1 VAGANSVTCTSP
13 LSAMSTFVRTPG
25 TRCASSRHT
34 VEARTRA
41 KSRSTC
47 RGPVPAPPTHVMVSL
62 EESVRAKSLICRRCA
77 LDNVV
82 ESGGKG
88 RNTTERVGVTV
99 VVVVVVGATV
109 VDVVVVVVGATVVVV
124 VVVGA
129 TVVVVDVDVVATG
142 TIAGT
147 TVVVAK
153 SPPPPPEIGAAV
165 VVGATVVVVVGVT
178 VVVVVVVGATVVVVV
193 GATVVVVVGATVVV
207 VVVVVVVGAVGV
219 TVSLVSETTPSPIAL
234 RALTRKRYDVVFV
247 SPDTDAEV
255 TTDTPSAKV
264 VQLEPFVEY
273 STM

>member
-1 VAGANSVTCTSP
+1 
-13 LSAMSTFVRTPG
+13 MSTFVRTPG

-47 RGPVPAPPTHVMVSL
+47 RGPVPAPPTQVMVSL
-62 EESVRAKSLICRRCA
+62 EESVPAKSLICRRCA
-77 LDNVV
+77 VDNLV

-88 RNTTERVGVTV
+88 RNTTERVGMTV
-99 VVVVVVGATV
+99 VVVVDVVGATV
-109 VDVVVVVVGATVVVV
+109 VIV

-142 TIAGT
+142 TIAGA
-147 TVVVAK
+147 TVVVAA
-153 SPPPPPEIGAAV
+153 SPPPPPDIGAAVVVGATVVVVV

-178 VVVVVVVGATVVVVV
+178 VVVVVVGAIVVV
-193 GATVVVVVGATVVV
+193 VVVVVGATVVV
-207 VVVVVVVGAVGV
+207 VVVVVVVVGAAGV

-264 VQLEPFVEY
+264 VQLEPSVEY

>member
-1 VAGANSVTCTSP
+1 
-13 LSAMSTFVRTPG
+13 MSTFVRTPG

-47 RGPVPAPPTHVMVSL
+47 RGPVPAPPTQVMVSL
-62 EESVRAKSLICRRCA
+62 EESVRAKSLTCRRCA
-77 LDNVV
+77 VDNVV

-88 RNTTERVGVTV
+88 RNTTERVGATV

-109 VDVVVVVVGATVVVV
+109 VVVVVVVGATVVVV

-142 TIAGT
+142 TIAGA
-147 TVVVAK
+147 TVVVAA
-153 SPPPPPEIGAAV
+153 SPPPPPDIGAAVVVGATVVVVV

-178 VVVVVVVGATVVVVV
+178 VVVVVVGAIVVV
-193 GATVVVVVGATVVV
+193 VVVVVGATVVV
-207 VVVVVVVGAVGV
+207 VVVVVVVVGAAGV

>member
-1 VAGANSVTCTSP
+1 
-13 LSAMSTFVRTPG
+13 MSTFVRTPG

-77 LDNVV
+77 LDNLV

-88 RNTTERVGVTV
+88 RNTTERVGMTV
-99 VVVVVVGATV
+99 VVVVVVGVTV

-142 TIAGT
+142 TIAGA

-153 SPPPPPEIGAAV
+153 SPPPPPDVGAAV
-165 VVGATVVVVVGVT
+165 VVGATVVD
-178 VVVVVVVGATVVVVV
+178 VVVV

-207 VVVVVVVGAVGV
+207 VVVVGATVVVVVVVGATVVVVVAVGAVGV

-234 RALTRKRYDVVFV
+234 RALTRKRYDVAFV

>member
-1 VAGANSVTCTSP
+1 
-13 LSAMSTFVRTPG
+13 MSTFVRTPG

-88 RNTTERVGVTV
+88 RNTTERVGMTV

-142 TIAGT
+142 TIAGA

-178 VVVVVVVGATVVVVV
+178 VVVVVVGATVVVVV

-207 VVVVVVVGAVGV
+207 VVVVVGAAGV

>member
-1 VAGANSVTCTSP
+1 
-13 LSAMSTFVRTPG
+13 MSTFVRTPG

-62 EESVRAKSLICRRCA
+62 EESERAKSLICRRCA
-77 LDNVV
+77 VDNLV

-88 RNTTERVGVTV
+88 RNTTERVG
-99 VVVVVVGATV
+99 ATV
-109 VDVVVVVVGATVVVV
+109 VVVVVVGATVVVV

-129 TVVVVDVDVVATG
+129 TVEDVVVVVVGATVVVVDADVVATG
-142 TIAGT
+142 TIAGA
-147 TVVVAK
+147 TVVVAE
-153 SPPPPPEIGAAV
+153 SPPPPPDVGAAVVVGATVVVVV

-178 VVVVVVVGATVVVVV
+178 VVVVVVVGATVVDV
-193 GATVVVVVGATVVV
+193 GAVVVGATVVV
-207 VVVVVVVGAVGV
+207 VVVVVGVVGV

-234 RALTRKRYDVVFV
+234 RALTRNRYDVVFV

>member
-1 VAGANSVTCTSP
+1 
-13 LSAMSTFVRTPG
+13 MSTFVRTPG

-47 RGPVPAPPTHVMVSL
+47 RGPAPAPPTHVMVSL
-62 EESVRAKSLICRRCA
+62 EESERAKSLICRRCA
-77 LDNVV
+77 VDNLV

-88 RNTTERVGVTV
+88 RNTTERVGAT

-109 VDVVVVVVGATVVVV
+109 VDVVVGATVVVV

-142 TIAGT
+142 TIAGA
-147 TVVVAK
+147 TVVVAE
-153 SPPPPPEIGAAV
+153 SPPPPPDVGAAV
-165 VVGATVVVVVGVT
+165 VVGATVVDVVVVGAT
-178 VVVVVVVGATVVVVV
+178 VVVVVVGATVVVVV
-193 GATVVVVVGATVVV
+193 VVGATVVVVGATVVV
-207 VVVVVVVGAVGV
+207 VVVVVVVVGAVGM

-255 TTDTPSAKV
+255 RADTPSAKV
-264 VQLEPFVEY
+264 VQLEPSVEY

>member
-1 VAGANSVTCTSP
+1 MTCTSP

-47 RGPVPAPPTHVMVSL
+47 RGPVPAPPTQVMVSL

-77 LDNVV
+77 VDNLV

-88 RNTTERVGVTV
+88 RNTTERVGMTV
-99 VVVVVVGATV
+99 VVVVDVVGATVVIVVVVGATV
-109 VDVVVVVVGATVVVV
+109 VVVDVDVVATGTIAGATVVVAESPPPPPDVGAAVVVGATVVDVVVVGATVVVVVVGATVVVV

-129 TVVVVDVDVVATG
+129 TVVVV
-142 TIAGT
+142 
-147 TVVVAK
+147 
-153 SPPPPPEIGAAV
+153 
-165 VVGATVVVVVGVT
+165 GATV
-178 VVVVVVVGATVVVVV
+178 
-193 GATVVVVVGATVVV
+193 VVV
-207 VVVVVVVGAVGV
+207 VVVVVVVGAVGM

-255 TTDTPSAKV
+255 RADTPSAKV
-264 VQLEPFVEY
+264 VQLEPSVEY

>member
-1 VAGANSVTCTSP
+1 
-13 LSAMSTFVRTPG
+13 MSTFVRTPG

-47 RGPVPAPPTHVMVSL
+47 RGPVPAPPTQVMVSL
-62 EESVRAKSLICRRCA
+62 EESVPAKSLICRRCA
-77 LDNVV
+77 VDNLV

-88 RNTTERVGVTV
+88 RNTTERVGVTVVVVVVVVGATVVIVVVVGATVVVVDVDVVATGTIAGATVVVAESPPPPPDVGAAVVVGAIVVVVVVVGATV

-124 VVVGA
+124 VVV
-129 TVVVVDVDVVATG
+129 
-142 TIAGT
+142 
-147 TVVVAK
+147 
-153 SPPPPPEIGAAV
+153 
-165 VVGATVVVVVGVT
+165 
-178 VVVVVVVGATVVVVV
+178 
-193 GATVVVVVGATVVV
+193 
-207 VVVVVVVGAVGV
+207 VGAVGV
-219 TVSLVSETTPSPIAL
+219 AVSLVSETTPSPIAL
-234 RALTRKRYDVVFV
+234 RALTRNRYDVAFV

>member
-1 VAGANSVTCTSP
+1 
-13 LSAMSTFVRTPG
+13 MSTFVRTPG

-47 RGPVPAPPTHVMVSL
+47 RGPVPAPPTQVMVSL
-62 EESVRAKSLICRRCA
+62 EESVPAKSLICRRCA
-77 LDNVV
+77 VDNLV

-88 RNTTERVGVTV
+88 RNTTERVGMTVVVVVDVVGATVVIVVVVGATVVVVDVDVVATGTIAGATVVVAESPPPPPDVGAAVVVGAIVVVVVVVGATV

-124 VVVGA
+124 VVV
-129 TVVVVDVDVVATG
+129 
-142 TIAGT
+142 
-147 TVVVAK
+147 
-153 SPPPPPEIGAAV
+153 
-165 VVGATVVVVVGVT
+165 
-178 VVVVVVVGATVVVVV
+178 
-193 GATVVVVVGATVVV
+193 
-207 VVVVVVVGAVGV
+207 VGAVGV
-219 TVSLVSETTPSPIAL
+219 AVSLVSETTPSPIAL
-234 RALTRKRYDVVFV
+234 RALTRNRYDVAFV